1 MSSKKAKIGIA
12 LIGLYLAVWF
22 FLLIEKAIRGGFAV
36 QLYWGLHLLSA
47 GLALGMIGWAYV
59 PRRRPAR
66 WQFAAWSL
74 ALVLS
79 WQSALFITDALV
91 WDAVRAYIARWGTL
105 GLFFIGLA
113 WVIWLV
119 DRAARH
125 FKQHRD
131 DARQQSRLEPWG
143 FLQADLADSRTTV
156 WNPLNPDAWYY
167 GREKN
172 KKLNQSLVTLGSYTL
187 AFVLAVLVLT
197 NLRGCKEA
205 YDLPAGGGQEKTIA
219 QTVKI
224 QKIIRKKY
232 IINPYSAIIFNERK
246 IDDVKLQLTKITEH
260 AYTVGQGQGTGAGFG
275 GGKPRGQVRFIRLEY
290 DGGDWNQDFGV
301 GGDLNMLTE
310 YGIRTQHKV
319 AKKTEARRITELA
332 NFQKYRSPP
341 MVYITGQRRIST
353 SKKEE
358 KVLREYLLDNH
369 GMIFCDNGGSRGF
382 HNQFLSLMNRV
393 LPEVRPVPVPL
404 DDKIH
409 RVPFA
414 IPFLPYVAPH
424 GGKEALGWYKDGR
437 WVCYYHP
444 GDIGDAWADGHA
456 GVKPE
461 VYEACYQLGTNVM
474 FYANAEYS
482 KWVQAQKQG
491 T

>member
-1 MSSKKAKIGIA
+1 MVSVSTRFVFLAA
-12 LIGLYLAVWF
+12 GLYLVPWLVVLF
-22 FLLIEKAIRGGFAV
+22 EKSVRGGFSSQV
-36 QLYWGLHLLSA
+36 YWGFHLVSLA
-47 GLALGMIGWAYV
+47 IVVGLLGWAYL
-59 PRRRPAR
+59 PKRKPTR
-66 WQFAAWSL
+66 WQFAAWSF
-74 ALVLS
+74 AFLVG
-79 WQSALFITDALV
+79 WQAAMFMADALL
-91 WDAVRAYIARWGTL
+91 WNALRAYLARWGTL
-105 GLFFIGLA
+105 ALFFIGLA

-119 DRAARH
+119 HKSARRYRKRRNAA
-125 FKQHRD
+125 
-131 DARQQSRLEPWG
+131 QQQDLLQPFAFLQSEPTFLEP
-143 FLQADLADSRTTV
+143 FV
-156 WNPLNPDAWYY
+156 WNPLNPKAWYY

-172 KKLNQSLVTLGSYTL
+172 RELNQSIYTLASYTL
-187 AFVLAVLVLT
+187 TFALVLLILT
-197 NLRGCKEA
+197 NIRGCKES
-205 YDLPAGGGQEKTIA
+205 YDLPSGGGQEKTIA

-232 IINPYSAIIFNERK
+232 VINPYSAIIFNERK

-260 AYTVGQGQGTGAGFG
+260 LHNVGEGQGTGAGFG
-275 GGKPRGQVRFIRLEY
+275 GGKPQGKVRFIRLEY

-301 GGDLNMLTE
+301 GGDLNMLIE

-319 AKKTEARRITELA
+319 EKKTESRRITDLA

-341 MVYITGQRRIST
+341 MVYMTGQRSIST
-353 SKKEE
+353 SRKEE
-358 KVLREYLLDNH
+358 KILREFLLDNH
-369 GMIFCDNGGSRGF
+369 GMIFCDNGGSREF
-382 HNQFLSLMNRV
+382 HNHFLALMNRV
-393 LPEVRPVPVPL
+393 LPEVQYVKVQL

-414 IPFLPYVAPH
+414 IPYLPYVAPH

-444 GDIGDAWADGHA
+444 GDIGDAWSDGNA

-482 KWVQAQKQG
+482 KWVQAQKKG